1 MKVEFK
7 DVQLNTKVII
17 STYSPLGRHSVCL
30 DVDKWTE
37 FKKSIFDI
45 DKQFYKRFNYQYSDL
60 NSDTFFR

>member
-7 DVQLNTKVII
+7 NVQLNTEIVIAI
-17 STYSPLGRHSVCL
+17 DSPLGRRSISM

-45 DKQFYKRFNYQYSDL
+45 DAEFYKRFNYQYPDL
-60 NSDTFFR
+60 NRNPYV